1 MDTKEFK
8 QRFLPLHTRLYRAA
22 FRLMGNAMDAED
34 MVQEAYLKL
43 WERRNDLGHVAN
55 MEAYC
60 TSLIR
65 HLCLDALRRTHPEEE
80 GSPPP
85 EELPLTDGENAATV
99 LERQDEAEQLTR
111 LIGRLPEGQRTVMT
125 LHDVEGCSYE
135 EIEKATGFTAVNIR
149 VMLSRARKKVRE
161 QFQIIMNYGQR

>member
-1 MDTKEFK
+1 MDADTFK
-8 QRFLPLHTRLYRAA
+8 QKFLPLHTRLYRTA

-43 WERRNDLGHVAN
+43 WERRDELGHVEK
-55 MEAYC
+55 MENYC
-60 TSLIR
+60 TTLIR
-65 HLCLDALRRTHPEEE
+65 HICIDALRRAHPEEE
-80 GSPPP
+80 ERPP
-85 EELPLTDGENAATV
+85 EELPLTDGGNAATA
-99 LERQDEAEQLTR
+99 LERKDEAEQLTN

-135 EIEKATGFTAVNIR
+135 EIEEATGLSAVNIR

-161 QFQIIMNYGQR
+161 QFQKIMNYGQR

>member
-1 MDTKEFK
+1 MDTEEFK
-8 QRFLPLHTRLYRAA
+8 RRCLPLHIRLYRTA

-43 WERRNDLGHVAN
+43 WERRDDLGHVAN

-65 HLCLDALRRTHPEEE
+65 HICIDAFRRKRPEED
-80 GSPPP
+80 SPPP
-85 EELPLTDGENAATV
+85 EEFPLTDNEDAATA
-99 LERQDEAEQLTR
+99 LERQDEAEQLTS
-111 LIGRLPEGQRTVMT
+111 LINRLPEGQRTVMT

-135 EIEKATGFTAVNIR
+135 EIEEATGFTAVNIR
-149 VMLSRARKKVRE
+149 VMLSRARKKIRE
-161 QFQIIMNYGQR
+161 QFERIRNYGQG

>member
-1 MDTKEFK
+1 MDAEEFK
-8 QRFLPLHTRLYRAA
+8 QRFLPLHTQLYRTA

-43 WERRNDLGHVAN
+43 WERCNDLGHVAN

-65 HLCLDALRRTHPEEE
+65 HICIDAFRRKRPEED
-80 GSPPP
+80 SPPP
-85 EELPLTDGENAATV
+85 EEFPLTDNEDAATA
-99 LERQDEAEQLTR
+99 LERQDEAEQLTS
-111 LIGRLPEGQRTVMT
+111 LINRLPEGQRTVMT

-135 EIEKATGFTAVNIR
+135 EIEEATGFTAVNIR
-149 VMLSRARKKVRE
+149 VMLSRARKKIRE
-161 QFQIIMNYGQR
+161 QFERIRNYGQG

>member
-1 MDTKEFK
+1 MDAEEFK
-8 QRFLPLHTRLYRAA
+8 LRFLPLHTQLYRTA

-43 WERRNDLGHVAN
+43 WERCNDLGHVAN

-65 HLCLDALRRTHPEEE
+65 HICIDAFRRKRPEED
-80 GSPPP
+80 SPPP
-85 EELPLTDGENAATV
+85 EEFPLTDNEDAATA
-99 LERQDEAEQLTR
+99 LERQDEAEQLTS
-111 LIGRLPEGQRTVMT
+111 LINRLPEGQRTVMT

-135 EIEKATGFTAVNIR
+135 EIEEATGFTAVNIR
-149 VMLSRARKKVRE
+149 VMLSRARKKIRE
-161 QFQIIMNYGQR
+161 QIERIRNYGQG

>member
-1 MDTKEFK
+1 MDAEEFK
-8 QRFLPLHTRLYRAA
+8 LRFLPLHTQLYRTA

-43 WERRNDLGHVAN
+43 WERRDDLGHVAN

-65 HLCLDALRRTHPEEE
+65 HIGIDAFRRKRPEED
-80 GSPPP
+80 SPPP
-85 EELPLTDGENAATV
+85 EEFPLTDNEDAATA
-99 LERQDEAEQLTR
+99 LERQDEAEQLTS
-111 LIGRLPEGQRTVMT
+111 LINRLPEGQRTVMT

-135 EIEKATGFTAVNIR
+135 EIEEATGFTAVNIR
-149 VMLSRARKKVRE
+149 VMLSRARKKIRE
-161 QFQIIMNYGQR
+161 QFERIRNYGQG

>member
-1 MDTKEFK
+1 MDAEEFK
-8 QRFLPLHTRLYRAA
+8 QRFLPLHTQLYRTA

-43 WERRNDLGHVAN
+43 WERRDDLGHVAN

-65 HLCLDALRRTHPEEE
+65 HICIDAFRRKRPEED
-80 GSPPP
+80 SPPP
-85 EELPLTDGENAATV
+85 EEFPLTDNEDAATA
-99 LERQDEAEQLTR
+99 LERQDEAEQLTS
-111 LIGRLPEGQRTVMT
+111 LINRLPEGQRTVMT

-135 EIEKATGFTAVNIR
+135 EIEEATGFTAVNIR
-149 VMLSRARKKVRE
+149 VMLSRARKKIRE
-161 QFQIIMNYGQR
+161 QFERIRNYGQG